1 MTDQPAEQDG
11 EEHFL
16 CLVCSRM
23 FRSEAMFR
31 KHQLQ
36 AHRSI
41 PDSDTSDDK
50 VGVTLEEGQS
60 EGDMEQP
67 LLDPSMATYYRVVH
81 LVEDNLFVD
90 IEIRALL

>member
-1 MTDQPAEQDG
+1 M
-11 EEHFL
+11 
-16 CLVCSRM
+16 
-23 FRSEAMFR
+23 
-31 KHQLQ
+31 
-36 AHRSI
+36 
-41 PDSDTSDDK
+41 
-50 VGVTLEEGQS
+50 EEGQS